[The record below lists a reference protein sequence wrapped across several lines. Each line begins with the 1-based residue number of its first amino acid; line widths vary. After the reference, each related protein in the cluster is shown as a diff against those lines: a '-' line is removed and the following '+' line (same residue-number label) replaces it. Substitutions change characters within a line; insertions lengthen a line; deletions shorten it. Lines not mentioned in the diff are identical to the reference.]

1 MLCTTLD
8 HLVITAPSVEM
19 GIQYVEQILGV
30 GMERGGKHPR
40 MGTHNA
46 LLRLG
51 GGAYLEVIAVD
62 PEATPPGR
70 PRWFE
75 LDRPGRPR
83 LAGWVARTDDIAR
96 AHGALGNVLGAL
108 ETMSR
113 GDLSWRI
120 TIPED
125 GGLPFGGAAPMLIQ
139 WAAGPRPSD
148 RLPDSGCSLVRF
160 ERFHPQA
167 DAVNVI
173 LDQVGLQALPAV
185 VGPAPA
191 LVAHIQTPS
200 GLRLLGPT
208 GDIHG

>member
-1 MLCTTLD
+1 MLHTTLD
-8 HLVITAPSVEM
+8 HLVITAPSVET
-19 GIQYVEQILGV
+19 GIHYVQQTLGV
-30 GMERGGKHPR
+30 GMERGGRHPR

-51 GGAYLEVIAVD
+51 DDVYLEVIAVD
-62 PEATPPGR
+62 PGAPPPER

-96 AHGALGNVLGAL
+96 VHGRLGNALGTL

-113 GDLSWRI
+113 GDLTWQI
-120 TIPED
+120 TIPDD
-125 GGLPFGGAAPMLIQ
+125 GSLPFGGAAPMLIQ
-139 WAAGPRPSD
+139 WAPGPRPAG
-148 RLPDSGCSLVRF
+148 RLSDSGCSLVRF

-173 LDQVGLQALPAV
+173 LEQVGLQALPAM
-185 VGPAPA
+185 VGPAPM

-200 GLRLLGPT
+200 GIHQLGST